1 MGRRVRGCRVRGRL
15 APWQAGFEGWLLGR
29 GYLPS
34 AVFHRCCL
42 LAALSLWLER
52 QGLDAWELT
61 EERALLF
68 VAERRA
74 AGLKTW
80 ASERWV
86 RLPLEYLREVGAI
99 PPAAEVLDDGPVAR
113 VLAGYREYLVLER
126 DLAESTIDRC
136 QRAASLFL
144 TQLPDELEIGGLTA
158 ADVSAFLARECPRR
172 TGSSAKSL
180 MSKFRPFVR
189 YLYVKGLV
197 ATPLV
202 WAVPAVASQRDRSLP
217 RGVQPAV
224 VAGLLGSCDRRRTV
238 GRRAYAILLLLVR
251 LGLRAGEVAAITLQD
266 VDWRRGEI
274 VIHGKGNRHDLLPLP
289 VDVGEAVVS
298 YLRRRPVDQCPAVFA
313 TTQAPR
319 GPLTREAVSG
329 VVRRACVRA
338 GVPVIGAHCGTP
350 RRPGCSPAAPRLR
363 RSRRSCATATSRQPP
378 VTTTLIV
385 LVTGPVVDGS
395 STTLGPA
402 PRLTTNEPLAV
413 APSAEHFAVTAY
425 LPGVPVDGIMAGAP
439 SFLIVREPSLIV
451 SVILIVPGG
460 QP

>member
-1 MGRRVRGCRVRGRL
+1 MGRRVRGCRARGPL
-15 APWQAGFEGWLLGR
+15 APWAAGFEGWLLGR

-34 AVFHRCCL
+34 AVFHRCWL
-42 LAALSLWLER
+42 LAAMSLWLER
-52 QGLDAWELT
+52 QGMGASGLT
-61 EERALLF
+61 SERAVLF

-80 ASERWV
+80 ASERSV

-180 MSKFRPFVR
+180 MSKFRPFLR
-189 YLYVKGLV
+189 YLYVEGLV

-202 WAVPAVASQRDRSLP
+202 WAVPAAASQRDRSLP

-224 VAGLLGSCDRRRTV
+224 VARLLGSCDRRTV
-238 GRRAYAILLLLVR
+238 GRRDYAILLVLVR
-251 LGLRAGEVAAITLQD
+251 LGLRAGEVGAITLED
-266 VDWRRGEI
+266 VDWRRGEVLI
-274 VIHGKGNRHDLLPLP
+274 YGKGNRRDLLPLP

-298 YLRRRPVDQCPAVFA
+298 YLCRRAADQCPAVFVTA
-313 TTQAPR
+313 QAPR

-338 GVPVIGAHCGTP
+338 GVPVIGAH
-350 RRPGCSPAAPRLR
+350 RLR
-363 RSRRSCATATSRQPP
+363 YTAATGMLAGGASLEEIAQVLRHRDVKTTAVYAT
-378 VTTTLIV
+378 
-385 LVTGPVVDGS
+385 VDR
-395 STTLGPA
+395 A
-402 PRLTTNEPLAV
+402 RLRPLAR
-413 APSAEHFAVTAY
+413 PW
-425 LPGVPVDGIMAGAP
+425 PGARP
-439 SFLIVREPSLIV
+439 
-451 SVILIVPGG
+451 
-460 QP
+460 

>member
-202 WAVPAVASQRDRSLP
+202 WVVPAVASQRDRSLP

-274 VIHGKGNRHDLLPLP
+274 VIHGEGQPTRSAAVAGRCRRGGRLISASPPGRSVPSGIRDDSGAARAAHPGGGQWRRSPSVRPCRGAGHRGALRYTAATGMLAGGASLEEIAQVLRHRDVKTTAGDDHVDRLGHRSGGRRIEHDL
-289 VDVGEAVVS
+289 G
-298 YLRRRPVDQCPAVFA
+298 
-313 TTQAPR
+313 
-319 GPLTREAVSG
+319 
-329 VVRRACVRA
+329 
-338 GVPVIGAHCGTP
+338 
-350 RRPGCSPAAPRLR
+350 
-363 RSRRSCATATSRQPP
+363 
-378 VTTTLIV
+378 
-385 LVTGPVVDGS
+385 
-395 STTLGPA
+395 
-402 PRLTTNEPLAV
+402 
-413 APSAEHFAVTAY
+413 
-425 LPGVPVDGIMAGAP
+425 AGAP
-439 SFLIVREPSLIV
+439 VDHERALGGGAVGRALRGDR
-451 SVILIVPGG
+451 ILAGRPG
-460 QP
+460 